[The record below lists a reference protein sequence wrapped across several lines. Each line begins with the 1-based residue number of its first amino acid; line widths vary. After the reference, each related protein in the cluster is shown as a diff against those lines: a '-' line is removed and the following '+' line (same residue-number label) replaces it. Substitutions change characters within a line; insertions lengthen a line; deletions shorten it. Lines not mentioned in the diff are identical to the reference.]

1 VSLIPFSSLAGLLFF
16 TTIAAAAP
24 GRDAEKPIPPTPE
37 ALHSKLAQ
45 ISQDPAMLSTALKDG
60 QKAASVCRHCHG
72 VGGNSL
78 LPEIP
83 NLASQNAAYLLEQ
96 MNKFVQGKRKSSE
109 FMTGMIKALTPDERI
124 NAALYLS
131 RQPIINRLVV
141 SSAQSATGKQMYDKV
156 CINCHGVSG
165 TGSDKIPRLAGQQLK
180 YIEDSLKRYRSGSGE
195 RVDARMAGYTRNLS
209 DADIQNLAAFLST
222 LRP

>member
-1 VSLIPFSSLAGLLFF
+1 MLA
-16 TTIAAAAP
+16 IAV
-24 GRDAEKPIPPTPE
+24 
-37 ALHSKLAQ
+37 
-45 ISQDPAMLSTALKDG
+45 KDG

-72 VGGNSL
+72 AGGNSL

-124 NAALYLS
+124 NAALYFS
-131 RQPIINRLVV
+131 QQPIVQGKLPV
-141 SSAQSATGKQMYDKV
+141 SSAQITTGNQMYSKV
-156 CINCHGVSG
+156 CISCHGVDG
-165 TGSDKIPRLAGQQLK
+165 TGTDRIPRVAGQQMK
-180 YIEDSLKRYRSGSGE
+180 YVEDSLKRYRSGTGE

-209 DADIQNLAAFLST
+209 DADIQNLAAYLSS